1 LVQRLLQRGRQ
12 GFEQREQ
19 HGERAGSDL
28 GKPKALPGTWITGS
42 IKPNPVAR
50 MAPSS
55 TQTPQRGTGRGIG
68 IRTAAGSDERAHGQL
83 HVYDGDGKGKSQAAL
98 GVVLRTIGLGICE
111 QKRTRVLLLRFLKGP
126 GRAYDEDA
134 AIEALQQ
141 GFPHLIDQV
150 RTGRGD
156 YFTAEEAT
164 PFDRQEAQRGWD
176 IAKGAIA
183 SDLYSV
189 VVLDELNPV
198 LDLGLLDADEVART
212 LACKPPG
219 MEVICTG
226 RGAPKELVQLA
237 DLHSEMRAHQQ
248 MDPGITGIEIYTGD
262 GKGKSTS
269 ALGKGLQAIG
279 RGISQDKSHRVLIL
293 QWLKGGAGYTE
304 DAAIAALRES
314 YPHLVDHLRS
324 GRDAIVWRGQ
334 QQPIDYVEA
343 ERAWEIARAAISSGL
358 YKTVILDEIN
368 PTVDLELLPVE
379 PIVQTLLRKPAE
391 TEVILTG
398 RCKNRLAYFELA
410 SVYSEMVCHKHYA
423 ERGVDLKRGVDY

>member
-1 LVQRLLQRGRQ
+1 MPSKSEESKASRGGR
-12 GFEQREQ
+12 
-19 HGERAGSDL
+19 
-28 GKPKALPGTWITGS
+28 
-42 IKPNPVAR
+42 
-50 MAPSS
+50 
-55 TQTPQRGTGRGIG
+55 GRGIG
-68 IRTAAGSDERAHGQL
+68 IVTAADSQERSHGQL
-83 HVYDGDGKGKSQAAL
+83 HIYDGEGKGKSQAAL

-111 QKRTRVLLLRFLKGP
+111 ERRTRVLLLRFLKGP

-134 AIEALQQ
+134 AIEALQK

-150 RTGRGD
+150 RTGRAD
-156 YFTAEEAT
+156 FFTAQEAT
-164 PFDRQEAQRGWD
+164 KFDAMEAKRGWD

-183 SDLYSV
+183 SALYSV

-198 LDLGLLDADEVART
+198 LDLGLLPVEDVVST
-212 LACKPPG
+212 LHDRPDG
-219 MEVICTG
+219 MEIIVTG
-226 RGAPKELVQLA
+226 RAAPAPLVRVA
-237 DLHSEMRAHQQ
+237 DLHSEMRAHRRPKI
-248 MDPGITGIEIYTGD
+248 DENNLTISKSIGGIEIYTGE

-269 ALGKGLQAIG
+269 ALGKALQAIG

-293 QWLKGGAGYTE
+293 QWLKGGSGYTE

-358 YKTVILDEIN
+358 YKTVILDELN
-368 PTVDLELLPVE
+368 PSVDLELLPVE

-391 TEVILTG
+391 TEVIITG
-398 RCKNRLAYFELA
+398 RCKNLPSYFDLA
-410 SVYSEMVCHKHYA
+410 SVHSEMVCHKHYA
-423 ERGVDLKRGVDY
+423 EQGVDLKRGVDY

>member
-1 LVQRLLQRGRQ
+1 M
-12 GFEQREQ
+12 
-19 HGERAGSDL
+19 S
-28 GKPKALPGTWITGS
+28 
-42 IKPNPVAR
+42 
-50 MAPSS
+50 PSS
-55 TQTPQRGTGRGIG
+55 TQTPQRGSGRGIG

-156 YFTAEEAT
+156 FFTAEEVT
-164 PFDRQEAQRGWD
+164 RFDRQEAQRGWD

-198 LDLGLLDADEVART
+198 LDLGLLDSEEVCRT
-212 LACKPPG
+212 LAAKPAG

-226 RGAPKELVQLA
+226 RGAPRQLVQLA
-237 DLHSEMRAHQQ
+237 DLHSEMRAHRRRGSSGGAAGAT
-248 MDPGITGIEIYTGD
+248 DGPENEADAAVPGLDGIEIYTGE

-269 ALGKGLQAIG
+269 ALGKALQAIG

-293 QWLKGGAGYTE
+293 QWLKGGSGYTE

-379 PIVQTLLRKPAE
+379 PIVQTLLRKPTE

-398 RCKNRLAYFELA
+398 RCKHPPAYFDLA
-410 SVYSEMVCHKHYA
+410 AVHSEMVCHKHYA

>member
-1 LVQRLLQRGRQ
+1 MT
-12 GFEQREQ
+12 
-19 HGERAGSDL
+19 S
-28 GKPKALPGTWITGS
+28 PS
-42 IKPNPVAR
+42 
-50 MAPSS
+50 SS

-68 IRTAAGSDERAHGQL
+68 IRTAAGSEERAHGQL

-126 GRAYDEDA
+126 GRSYDEDA

-156 YFTAEEAT
+156 FFTAAEVT
-164 PFDRQEAQRGWD
+164 RFDRQEAQRGWD

-183 SDLYSV
+183 SNLYSV

-198 LDLGLLDADEVART
+198 LDLGLLDPGEVVRT
-212 LACKPPG
+212 LATKPEG

-226 RGAPKELVQLA
+226 RGAPRELVQLA
-237 DLHSEMRAHQQ
+237 DLHSEMRAHRRQLPEGSEDQ
-248 MDPGITGIEIYTGD
+248 EIDPQARGLDGIEIYTGE

-269 ALGKGLQAIG
+269 ALGKALQAIG

-293 QWLKGGAGYTE
+293 QWLKGGSGYTE

-343 ERAWEIARAAISSGL
+343 ERAWEIARAAIASGL
-358 YKTVILDEIN
+358 YKTVILDELN

-398 RCKNRLAYFELA
+398 RCKHPPAYFDLA
-410 SVYSEMVCHKHYA
+410 SVHSEMVCHKHYA

>member
-1 LVQRLLQRGRQ
+1 M
-12 GFEQREQ
+12 
-19 HGERAGSDL
+19 S
-28 GKPKALPGTWITGS
+28 S
-42 IKPNPVAR
+42 
-50 MAPSS
+50 SS
-55 TQTPQRGTGRGIG
+55 TGTPQRGSHRATGRGIG
-68 IRTAAGSDERAHGQL
+68 IRTAAGSEERAHGQL

-111 QKRTRVLLLRFLKGP
+111 QRRTRVLLLRFLKGP
-126 GRAYDEDA
+126 GRAYDEDG
-134 AIEALQQ
+134 AIEALRQ

-150 RTGRGD
+150 RTGRGEFFGAD
-156 YFTAEEAT
+156 AITR
-164 PFDRQEAQRGWD
+164 FDRQEAQRGWD

-198 LDLGLLDADEVART
+198 LDLGLLDADEVCRT
-212 LACKPPG
+212 LAAKPAG

-226 RGAPKELVQLA
+226 RGAPAQLIQLA
-237 DLHSEMRAHQQ
+237 DLHSEMRGHRRRLPPSDL
-248 MDPGITGIEIYTGD
+248 DPDGERDLPLGLEGIEIYTGE

-269 ALGKGLQAIG
+269 ALGKALQAIG

-293 QWLKGGAGYTE
+293 QWLKGGSGYTE

-334 QQPIDYVEA
+334 QLPIDYVEA
-343 ERAWEIARAAISSGL
+343 ERAWEIARAAIASGL

-398 RCKNRLAYFELA
+398 RCKNRPAYFDLA
-410 SVYSEMVCHKHYA
+410 SVHSEMVCHKHYA

>member
-1 LVQRLLQRGRQ
+1 M
-12 GFEQREQ
+12 
-19 HGERAGSDL
+19 
-28 GKPKALPGTWITGS
+28 T
-42 IKPNPVAR
+42 
-50 MAPSS
+50 APPSR

-111 QKRTRVLLLRFLKGP
+111 RKRTRVLLLRFLKGP
-126 GRAYDEDA
+126 GRSYDEDA

-156 YFTAEEAT
+156 FFTAEEAT
-164 PFDRQEAQRGWD
+164 RFDRQEAQRGWD

-198 LDLGLLDADEVART
+198 LDLGLLDCAEVVRT
-212 LACKPPG
+212 LAAKPAG

-226 RGAPKELVQLA
+226 RGAPRELVQLA
-237 DLHSEMRAHQQ
+237 DLHSEMRAHRRQNS
-248 MDPGITGIEIYTGD
+248 PGEGQDQGLDGIEIYTGE

-269 ALGKGLQAIG
+269 ALGKALQAIG

-293 QWLKGGAGYTE
+293 QWLKGGSGYTE

-343 ERAWEIARAAISSGL
+343 ERAWEIARAAIASGL
-358 YKTVILDEIN
+358 YKTVILDELN

-391 TEVILTG
+391 TEVIITG
-398 RCKNRLAYFELA
+398 RCKSRPAYFDLA
-410 SVYSEMVCHKHYA
+410 TVHSEMVCHKHYA